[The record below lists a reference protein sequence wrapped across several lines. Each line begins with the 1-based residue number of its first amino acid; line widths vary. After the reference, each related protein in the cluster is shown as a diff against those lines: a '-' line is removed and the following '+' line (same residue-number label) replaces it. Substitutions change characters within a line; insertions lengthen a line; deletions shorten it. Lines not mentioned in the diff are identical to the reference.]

1 MSEAALFI
9 SWGQPVHGRE
19 KRAGA
24 QMRESIAYCRRLE
37 KENRIGRVEWA
48 SLSRQ
53 GGDLWGIGL
62 LRGTPEQLDALRR
75 TEDFGRWIVRLTLV
89 CEGVS
94 VVDATVD
101 EKVLEMGMDLY
112 DDVIKDLDQD
122 APRSPGPAR
131 SRESREDRAKGEHL
145 Q

>member
-37 KENRIGRVEWA
+37 KEQRIGRVEWA

-62 LRGTPEQLDALRR
+62 LHGTPEQLDALRR
-75 TEDFGRWIVRLTLV
+75 TEEFARWIVSLTLV
-89 CEGVS
+89 CEDVS
-94 VVDATVD
+94 VIDAAVD
-101 EKVLEMGMDLY
+101 ERMLEAGMGLY
-112 DDVIKDLDQD
+112 ADVVAGF
-122 APRSPGPAR
+122 APGAPAFG
-131 SRESREDRAKGEHL
+131 SGVQATGEERAAKRV